1 MMGARPGC
9 RGMGRGRTGDR
20 FSGLSHM
27 EREEGVRGKER
38 GAGGRVHHAR
48 VRCGRAACPSIRVVG
63 VASRAGCTCKSEHGE
78 RRRAAWVS
86 GRPDASH
93 AEF

>member
-1 MMGARPGC
+1 MGGQPGC

-63 VASRAGCTCKSEHGE
+63 VASRAGCTCESKRDG
-78 RRRAAWVS
+78 RRQGARVSVRTS
-86 GRPDASH
+86 GR
-93 AEF
+93 